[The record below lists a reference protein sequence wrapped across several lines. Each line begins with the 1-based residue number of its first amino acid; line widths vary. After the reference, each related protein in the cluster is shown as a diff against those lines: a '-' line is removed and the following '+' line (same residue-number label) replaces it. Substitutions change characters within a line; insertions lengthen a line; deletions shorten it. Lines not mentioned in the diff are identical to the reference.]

1 MKVFI
6 PFMLPLTFLCA
17 LLFPMM
23 SAFTITGCGGR
34 YQASDPMKPC
44 YSHFLAEG
52 KSAMSESDALRE
64 ELAAAGGRKCYRPA
78 DFPKGVIPSWA
89 VMRRIDGSVLG
100 ENFAAAWNDSQ
111 KGVAWTVTLC
121 Q

>member
-23 SAFTITGCGGR
+23 STFTITGCGGR
-34 YQASDPMKPC
+34 YQGTDQMKPC

-52 KSAMSESDALRE
+52 KGVMSESEALRE
-64 ELAAAGGRKCYRPA
+64 ELAATGGRKCYRPS
-78 DFPKGVIPSWA
+78 DFPKGSIPSYA
-89 VMRRIDGSVLG
+89 VMRKVDGTVMG
-100 ENFAAAWNDSQ
+100 ENFAAAWSDAQ
-111 KGVAWTVTLC
+111 KGIAWTVSLC